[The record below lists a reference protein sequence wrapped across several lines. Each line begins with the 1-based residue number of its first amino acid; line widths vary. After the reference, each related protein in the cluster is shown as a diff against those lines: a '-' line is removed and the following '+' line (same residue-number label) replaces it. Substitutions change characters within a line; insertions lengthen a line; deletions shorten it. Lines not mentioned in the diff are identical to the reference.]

1 MPIAAITSSLRVV
14 LPVQHSASSLDVAI
28 QSISVAMTP
37 AVLFTASAL
46 LLAGLQNK
54 YSTLIQ
60 AVRSL
65 NDERRRLLR
74 EPSLAAWQ
82 TDRLG
87 SIDRQ
92 IPHLLARARLVRNA
106 VFTLYLGTLLFLLAS
121 FFIGLAPLG
130 AGLAHF
136 GRQAMAAMV
145 IALFGLGLAGL
156 IVGILFALAEAR
168 LSYQVVRLE
177 VGLES

>member
-1 MPIAAITSSLRVV
+1 MPT
-14 LPVQHSASSLDVAI
+14 SSLDVAI
-28 QSISVAMTP
+28 QSISAAMTP

-65 NDERRRLLR
+65 NDERRRMLR
-74 EPSLAAWQ
+74 ESSLAAWQ
-82 TDRLG
+82 TDRLK
-87 SIDRQ
+87 SIDNQ
-92 IPHLLARARLVRNA
+92 IPHLLMRAKLVRNA
-106 VFTLYLGTLLFLLAS
+106 VFMLYLGTLLFLLSS
-121 FFIGLAPLG
+121 FVIGLAHLG
-130 AGLAHF
+130 W
-136 GRQAMAAMV
+136 QPMAV
-145 IALFGLGLAGL
+145 LVVGLFGLGLAGL

-168 LSYQVVRLE
+168 LSYQIVRME

>member
-1 MPIAAITSSLRVV
+1 DAKRLMEQTT
-14 LPVQHSASSLDVAI
+14 LDAAI

-65 NDERRRLLR
+65 NDERRRFLQ

-82 TDRLG
+82 TDRLK
-87 SIDRQ
+87 SIDSQ

-106 VFTLYLGTLLFLLAS
+106 VFTLYLGTLLFLLS
-121 FFIGLAPLG
+121 
-130 AGLAHF
+130 
-136 GRQAMAAMV
+136 
-145 IALFGLGLAGL
+145 
-156 IVGILFALAEAR
+156 
-168 LSYQVVRLE
+168 
-177 VGLES
+177 

>member
-1 MPIAAITSSLRVV
+1 MPI
-14 LPVQHSASSLDVAI
+14 SSLDVAI

-37 AVLFTASAL
+37 SVLFTASAL

-82 TDRLG
+82 TDRLK
-87 SIDRQ
+87 SIDNQ
-92 IPHLLARARLVRNA
+92 IPHLLARAKLVRNA

-121 FFIGLAPLG
+121 FFIGLAHLG
-130 AGLAHF
+130 WQPMAMLVVGLFA
-136 GRQAMAAMV
+136 
-145 IALFGLGLAGL
+145 LGLAGL
-156 IVGILFALAEAR
+156 IVGILFALAEAWV
-168 LSYQVVRLE
+168 SYRVVRLE
-177 VGLES
+177 VGLE

>member
-1 MPIAAITSSLRVV
+1 MQS
-14 LPVQHSASSLDVAI
+14 SSLDVAI

-65 NDERRRLLR
+65 NDERRRFLR

-82 TDRLG
+82 TDRLK
-87 SIDRQ
+87 SIDKQ
-92 IPHLLARARLVRNA
+92 IPHLLTRAKLVRNS
-106 VFTLYLGTLLFLLAS
+106 VFTLYLGTLLFLLSS
-121 FFIGLAPLG
+121 FVIAPAHLG
-130 AGLAHF
+130 W
-136 GRQAMAAMV
+136 QPMAILV

-156 IVGILFALAEAR
+156 IIGICFALAEAR
-168 LSYQVVRLE
+168 LSYLVVRKE
-177 VGLES
+177 VGLDS

>member
-1 MPIAAITSSLRVV
+1 MPT
-14 LPVQHSASSLDVAI
+14 SSLDVAI

-65 NDERRRLLR
+65 NDERRRFLQ
-74 EPSLAAWQ
+74 EKSLAAWQ
-82 TDRLG
+82 TDRLK
-87 SIDRQ
+87 SIDSQ
-92 IPHLLARARLVRNA
+92 IPHLLARAKLVRDA
-106 VFTLYLGTLLFLLAS
+106 VFMLYLGTLLFLLSS
-121 FFIGLAPLG
+121 FVIGLAYMGWAPMAVLVV
-130 AGLAHF
+130 GLFA
-136 GRQAMAAMV
+136 
-145 IALFGLGLAGL
+145 LGLAGL

-168 LSYQVVRLE
+168 LSYRVVKLE
-177 VGLES
+177 VGLEK